1 MRRILVIGLAIAL
14 SACDGNEAEPT
25 VEEGASEPTA
35 YIPETPV
42 DKALVEIPPTER
54 RDFQKAFACEVSRN
68 QSGAIE
74 VTPEY
79 IADLRERLK
88 ADPSLAEC

>member
-14 SACDGNEAEPT
+14 SACSDNEADQAAER
-25 VEEGASEPTA
+25 EK
-35 YIPETPV
+35 PELPEYAPKTPV

-54 RDFQKAFACEVSRN
+54 RNFQKAFACEVSRYQGN
-68 QSGAIE
+68 AIE

-79 IADLRERLK
+79 ITGLRDRLK
-88 ADPSLAEC
+88 ANPSLAEC

>member
-1 MRRILVIGLAIAL
+1 MRHIIVIGLAIAL
-14 SACDGNEAEPT
+14 SACGDNEA
-25 VEEGASEPTA
+25 VRVDEGEK
-35 YIPETPV
+35 PELTEYVPKTPV

-68 QSGAIE
+68 QGEAIE

-79 IADLRERLK
+79 ITGLRDRLK